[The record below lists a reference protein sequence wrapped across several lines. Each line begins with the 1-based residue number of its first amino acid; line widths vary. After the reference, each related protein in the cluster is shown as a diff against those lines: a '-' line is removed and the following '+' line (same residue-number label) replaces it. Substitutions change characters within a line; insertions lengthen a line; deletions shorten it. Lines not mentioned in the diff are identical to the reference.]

1 MKNLPLEI
9 QKLLYSYVEKRYS
22 PAYFRLDEAGMLQE
36 WSDTVSKYG
45 FGDLRAGIELEGAYP
60 LFYSMIPKTD
70 SHSILTNIQMPSGG
84 VADIHLFRKNH
95 AVWIM
100 LLDSTDKAEILR
112 NLSQKSNEFVLLKD
126 KVLKLE
132 AQKSLLNIFAFI
144 NNAVFQYRQ
153 NGAFQIV
160 GRYPDWCHQ
169 LDPDIGKAGE
179 DFDIFTL
186 LPYLDSFIDE
196 AQGIWDGAGDGRAMS
211 PVWSQETQDGEE
223 LPLIAFAYKQ
233 EGLNV
238 LSVRRARKEHNDT
251 QVILQRA
258 REQALD
264 YERLEQAERLI
275 RESEQRFRNLFEN
288 FPVAYVSLD
297 ESGLI
302 IDANEPLVKL
312 LGYGSEDDILGR
324 CFDEFR
330 PKDARQKFRSY
341 FKEFKEMKSISAEI
355 SLRRKDGDL
364 ITVQLSGRVQIDD
377 QGGHFDHAHCILH
390 NITERKRMEE
400 EIISAKEAAV
410 SANRSKS
417 VFLANMSHEIRTPMN
432 AIMGMA
438 RLALQADVSPKQKDY
453 LLKIDR
459 AAKSL
464 LRIINDILDFSKIE
478 AGKLEMEI
486 TDYFLANVL
495 DNLFNLME
503 DKVHEKGLDLML
515 DIAPDVPEGLVG
527 DPLRLGQV
535 LTNLVSNAVK
545 FTKQGEI
552 KVSARIV
559 EKSAD
564 RARLEFAVSDTGIGL
579 SQEQQAGLFR
589 SFTQADT
596 STTRKFGGTG
606 LGLAIC
612 MRLVKLMDG
621 EIRVES
627 RPGQGSTFIF
637 TAVFGIHYGVDEKE
651 DEATVDIACMTGT
664 RILLAED
671 NEINQEVACELLK
684 SMGAEVEIA
693 CNGKEAL
700 RKVRANRYDL
710 VLMDIQMPKMDGLE
724 ATRRIR
730 RLAEEGASDY
740 YASLPI
746 IAITAHAMADDRQRS
761 IEAGMND
768 HLTKPI
774 EPDDVAKTLLKWL
787 RHQTEQQAAPRAVPQ
802 PTMEVPQS
810 PCDDP
815 MIHLEGIDVETGL
828 MRIGGNR
835 KLYYKL
841 LRRFRDEYRSVA
853 DDIEADLGQKNL
865 EPAIIRAHTIKG
877 VAGNVGAT
885 DLQRAASALETI
897 LKMGEDS
904 DRGVLLDE
912 FRAVLDATMRS
923 LEGMADEAPEPAR
936 TAAETG
942 EVDPDSLKDVLTR
955 LESQV
960 RLFKPKRCEPIVEE
974 MKAMAWP
981 KGLEEERRSLQRFI
995 SRYKF
1000 KQAQGV
1006 LKSMIAKLCSS

>member
-9 QKLLYSYVEKRYS
+9 QKLFYSFVEERYS

-36 WSDTVSKYG
+36 WSDAVSRYG

-60 LFYSMIPKTD
+60 LFCSMIPKAD
-70 SHSILTNIQMPSGG
+70 RHSILTNIQMPSGG
-84 VADIHLFRKNH
+84 AADIHLFRKNH

-100 LLDSTDKAEILR
+100 LLDSTERVEILK
-112 NLSQKSNEFVLLKD
+112 NLTQKSNEFALMKN
-126 KVLKLE
+126 KVVKLE
-132 AQKSLLNIFAFI
+132 AQKPLLNIFASI
-144 NNAVFQYRQ
+144 NNAVFRHRQ
-153 NGAFQIV
+153 NGIFQIV

-179 DFDIFTL
+179 VFDIFTL

-196 AQGIWDGAGDGRAMS
+196 AQGIWDGSGDGRAMS
-211 PVWSQETQDGEE
+211 PVWSQETPDGEE

-238 LSVRRARKEHNDT
+238 LIVRIARKEHTDT

-275 RESEQRFRNLFEN
+275 RESEQRFRSLFEN

-297 ESGLI
+297 ESGWI

-324 CFDEFR
+324 RFDEFR
-330 PKDARQKFRSY
+330 PKDTRQKFRSY
-341 FKEFKEMKSISAEI
+341 FKELKEIKSISTEI
-355 SLRRKDGDL
+355 SLRRKDGDR
-364 ITVQLSGRVQIDD
+364 ITVQLSGRVQSDE
-377 QGGHFDHAHCILH
+377 QGHFDHAHCILH

-400 EIISAKEAAV
+400 EIISAKETAV

-438 RLALQADVSPKQKDY
+438 HLALQADVSPKQKDY
-453 LLKIDR
+453 LLKIDG

-503 DKVHEKGLDLML
+503 DKVHEKGLDLMF

-564 RARLEFAVSDTGIGL
+564 RVRLEFTVSDTGIGM
-579 SQEQQAGLFR
+579 SQEQQARLFR
-589 SFTQADT
+589 SFTQADA

-621 EIRVES
+621 DIRVES
-627 RPGQGSTFIF
+627 RQRQGSTFIF
-637 TAVFGIHYGVDEKE
+637 TAVFGMHYGVDEKE
-651 DEATVDIACMTGT
+651 NEATADIACMAGT

-671 NEINQEVACELLK
+671 NDINREVACELLK
-684 SMGAEVEIA
+684 SWGVEVEIA
-693 CNGKEAL
+693 YNGKEAL

-724 ATRRIR
+724 AARRIR
-730 RLAEEGASDY
+730 RLAGEGAYDY

-746 IAITAHAMADDRQRS
+746 IAMTAHAMAGDREKS

-787 RHQTEQQAAPRAVPQ
+787 RHQTEQQAAPRTVPQ
-802 PTMEVPQS
+802 PTLEVPPS

-835 KLYYKL
+835 NLYYKL
-841 LRRFRDEYRSVA
+841 LLRFRDEYRSAA
-853 DDIEADLGQKNL
+853 DEIEADLGQKNL

-897 LKMGEDS
+897 LKVGEDS
-904 DRGVLLDE
+904 DTGVLLDE
-912 FRAVLDATMRS
+912 FRMALDATMRS
-923 LEGMADEAPEPAR
+923 LEGVAEEAPEPAR
-936 TAAETG
+936 TAAEKG
-942 EVDPDSLKDVLTR
+942 EVNPDSLKDVLTR

-981 KGLEEERRSLQRFI
+981 KGLEEKRRSLQHFI

-1000 KQAQGV
+1000 KQAQAV
-1006 LKSMIAKLCSS
+1006 LKTMIAKLCNS